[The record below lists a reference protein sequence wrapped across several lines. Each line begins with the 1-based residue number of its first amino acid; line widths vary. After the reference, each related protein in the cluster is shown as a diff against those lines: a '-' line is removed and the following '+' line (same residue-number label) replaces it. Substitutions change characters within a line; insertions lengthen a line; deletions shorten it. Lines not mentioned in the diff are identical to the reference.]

1 MSRHVTQMSLED
13 AEHYTDEERKEIL
26 ASYLPHEREARARG
40 IPQLGSG
47 RVFPISEE
55 LIKETAF
62 ERPPHW
68 TEIGGMDFGW
78 DHPFAAIKMAWDRD
92 SDIVHIVQTYRI
104 RNETPV
110 IHAAHLRPWGEKL
123 PWSWPHDG
131 LQHDKGSGDQL
142 AEQYRK
148 QGLCMLPE
156 KATHDAGGFGLEAG
170 IMDLLERMQSG
181 RFKVA
186 AHLEDWWQEFR
197 LYHRK
202 DGRIVKERDDL
213 MSATRIA
220 LMMLRYSEPHA
231 ARAWDQPKSGWIV

>member
-1 MSRHVTQMSLED
+1 MSRHSTQMSLDD
-13 AEHYTDEERKEIL
+13 AEHYTDEDRAEII

-47 RVFPISEE
+47 RVFPVPEE
-55 LIKETAF
+55 LLKEEAF
-62 ERPPHW
+62 EMPGHW
-68 TEIGGMDFGW
+68 TQIGGMDFGW
-78 DHPFAAIKMAWDRD
+78 DHPYAAVKLVWDRD
-92 SDIVHIVQTYRI
+92 SDIVHIVQTYRVK
-104 RNETPV
+104 NETPV
-110 IHAAHLRPWGEKL
+110 IQAAHLRPWGKAL
-123 PWSWPHDG
+123 NWAWPHDG

-148 QGLCMLPE
+148 QGLKLLPD
-156 KATHDAGGFGLEAG
+156 KATHAAGGFGLEAG
-170 IMDLLERMQSG
+170 IMDMLERMQSG

-220 LMMLRYSEPHA
+220 LMMLRFSEPKTT
-231 ARAWDQPKSGWIV
+231 RDWQQQKPNWVV

>member
-1 MSRHVTQMSLED
+1 MSRHITQMSLDDALHYSDED
-13 AEHYTDEERKEIL
+13 RAEII
-26 ASYLPHEREARARG
+26 ASYLPHERDARARG

-47 RVFPISEE
+47 RVFPVSEDLLRE
-55 LIKETAF
+55 EAF
-62 ERPPHW
+62 EMPGHW

-78 DHPFAAIKMAWDRD
+78 DHPYAAIKLVWDRD
-92 SDIVHIVQTYRI
+92 SDIVHIAQTYRV

-110 IHAAHLRPWGEKL
+110 IHAAHLRPWGETL
-123 PWSWPHDG
+123 NWAWPHDG
-131 LQHDKGSGDQL
+131 LQHDKGSGNQL

-148 QGLCMLPE
+148 QGLSLLPE
-156 KATHDAGGFGLEAG
+156 KATHVAGGFGLEAG
-170 IMDLLERMQSG
+170 IMDMLQRMQSG
-181 RFKVA
+181 RFRVA

-220 LMMLRYSEPHA
+220 LMMLRFSEPNT
-231 ARAWDQPKSGWIV
+231 ARDWQQKKPNWVV